1 MPWPRKG
8 ILIRLL
14 IYGPIIGFLSYQALE
29 KYRTER
35 EVTETDVAG
44 AEPPSGDDVE
54 DKLEPYKKV
63 IEMPDGTKQE
73 IIQLTPEQAEEI
85 LGHPLPEHKPDS
97 KSDSKAA
104 D

>member
-1 MPWPRKG
+1 MRWPRKG

-14 IYGPIIGFLSYQALE
+14 IYGPIIGFLAYQALE

-35 EVTETDVAG
+35 EVTETDVAPLQ
-44 AEPPSGDDVE
+44 EDVE

-63 IEMPDGTKQE
+63 IEMPDGSKQE

-85 LGHPLPEHKPDS
+85 LGHPLPEKADPKP
-97 KSDSKAA
+97 A

>member
-1 MPWPRKG
+1 MRWPRKG

-35 EVTETDVAG
+35 EVTETDVAPLQ
-44 AEPPSGDDVE
+44 EDVE

-63 IEMPDGTKQE
+63 IEMPDGSKQE
-73 IIQLTPEQAEEI
+73 IIQLTPEQAEEL
-85 LGHPLPEHKPDS
+85 LGHPLPEKADPKP
-97 KSDSKAA
+97 A

>member
-1 MPWPRKG
+1 MRWPRKG

-14 IYGPIIGFLSYQALE
+14 IYGPIIGFLSYQAIE

-35 EVTETDVAG
+35 EVTETDV
-44 AEPPSGDDVE
+44 PPLQEDVE

-63 IEMPDGTKQE
+63 IEMPDGSKQE

-85 LGHPLPEHKPDS
+85 LGHPLPEKADPKP
-97 KSDSKAA
+97 A

>member
-1 MPWPRKG
+1 MRWPRKG

-14 IYGPIIGFLSYQALE
+14 IYGPIIGFLSYQAIE

-35 EVTETDVAG
+35 EVTETDVAPLQ
-44 AEPPSGDDVE
+44 EDVE

-63 IEMPDGTKQE
+63 IDMPDGSKQE

-85 LGHPLPEHKPDS
+85 LGHPLPEKADPKP
-97 KSDSKAA
+97 A